1 MTIQEVTQAQS
12 ALTVRE
18 EKYNDNANAAFP
30 SYMNN
35 DGRLVSPGEQIS
47 SSTSPAAQHLT
58 HEANSIATLKLE
70 LHDAEQEALCY
81 PDAD

>member
-1 MTIQEVTQAQS
+1 MKTSQELA
-12 ALTVRE
+12 VRE

-30 SYMNN
+30 NYMNN
-35 DGRLVSPGEQIS
+35 DGRPVFPGAQIS
-47 SSTSPAAQHLT
+47 MSTLPAAQDLI

-70 LHDAEQEALCY
+70 LHDVEQEALGY

>member
-12 ALTVRE
+12 DLAIRE
-18 EKYNDNANAAFP
+18 EKYNHNADAAFP

-35 DGRLVSPGEQIS
+35 DGRLVFAGEQIS
-47 SSTSPAAQHLT
+47 MSTLPAAQDLT

-70 LHDAEQEALCY
+70 LHDAEQEALGY